1 MEESMSRKIV
11 LLAISLLITACAVK
25 PAHQNL
31 DNNELPRLLPVRDFV
46 ANTSGMGHFR
56 ISPDGQKVA
65 WKAVA
70 GTREEIFV
78 RSLGKQDVR
87 SLGFD
92 AQGNHFV
99 WTKDSKHLI
108 YIQDAGGNENFHLFR
123 VDIDRAGKPVDLTPL
138 KNTRVGIQQ
147 IIDDD
152 ARNILIVHNG
162 RDKTAFD
169 LYRLNLD
176 SGEMTLIYKNSDKVI
191 QFVTDKY
198 GRLRARVKQDE
209 THRFLEVPSGSSGQ
223 WNELARWSQDDI
235 AWVLKFGRDGKSIYM
250 LSNRGRDKVSLVTL
264 DASSGKE
271 QVVYAH
277 KDVDIGNVQF
287 NRDTLEPALAYTHPG
302 YPQVFALDPSLEKD
316 LRVFKKSGPAGIFV
330 SSIDDAQQ
338 KLTVVVNSDR
348 EIAFY
353 LYDRNSGEATLL
365 GKGASHEYAD
375 ALATMKPVSFKARDG
390 LTLSGYLTL
399 PRTARRPLP
408 MVLLVHGGPFYRDIW
423 RYNRRVQFLA
433 NRGYVV
439 LQVNY
444 RGSSGYGRS
453 FMEAGIGEFGGKMHE
468 DLVDAVDWAVD
479 QKIADPKRV
488 AIMGRSFGG
497 YATLVG
503 LTRTPETFACGV
515 DIVGPADLEALS
527 KNFPDYWKP
536 FMHRW
541 NRFNGDPAN
550 PEDLKRMRE
559 RSPLYHAEKVKRPV
573 LIIHGANDVR
583 VKQDQSDRMV
593 AALRAAGKPVEYVV
607 IRGEGHRI
615 IHWKNRLKVSRKVED
630 FLADCLGGRSSGFD
644 YYQLGSWAF

>member
-1 MEESMSRKIV
+1 MSRKIA
-11 LLAISLLITACAVK
+11 LLVVTLSIAACAVK

-31 DNNELPRLLPVRDFV
+31 DNEELPRLLPVRDFV
-46 ANTSGMGHFR
+46 ANTSAMGQFR
-56 ISPDGQKVA
+56 ISPDGKKLA

-78 RSLGKQDVR
+78 RSVGKSDAR

-92 AQGNHFV
+92 AQGYHFI
-99 WTKDSKHLI
+99 WTQDSKCLI
-108 YIQDAGGNENFHLFR
+108 YIRDAGGNENFHLFR
-123 VDIDRAGKPVDLTPL
+123 VDIEQTGAKPVDLTPL
-138 KNTRVGIQQ
+138 AGTRVGIQQ
-147 IIDDD
+147 VIEDD
-152 ARNILIVHNG
+152 ARHILIVHNG

-176 SGEMTLIYKNSDKVI
+176 SGKMTLIYKNTDRVV

-198 GRLRARVKQDE
+198 GQLRARVKQNE
-209 THRFLEVPSGSSGQ
+209 THRILEVPSGSSGQ
-223 WNELARWSQDDI
+223 WKELSRWSVDDT
-235 AWVLKFGRDGKSIYM
+235 AWVLKFSKDGNSIYL
-250 LSNRGRDKVSLVTL
+250 LSNRGRDKVSLVKQNLST
-264 DASSGKE
+264 GKE
-271 QVVYAH
+271 RVVYARN
-277 KDVDIGNVQF
+277 DVDIGFVQF
-287 NRDTLEPALAYTHPG
+287 NRDTLEPALAYTHPD
-302 YPQVFALDPSLEKD
+302 YPQVSALDPSLEKD
-316 LRVFKKSGPAGIFV
+316 LRVFQKDGPAGIFV
-330 SSIDDAQQ
+330 SSIDTAQQ
-338 KLTVVVNSDR
+338 KLTVDVNSDR
-348 EIAFY
+348 EVAFY

-365 GKGASHEYAD
+365 GRGASHEYAD
-375 ALATMKPVSFKARDG
+375 ALATMKPVSIKARDG
-390 LTLSGYLTL
+390 LTLNGYLTI

-444 RGSSGYGRS
+444 RGSSGYGRA
-453 FMEAGIGEFGGKMHE
+453 FMETAIGEFGGKMHD
-468 DLVDAVDWAVD
+468 DLVDAVNWAVE

-503 LTRTPETFACGV
+503 LTQTPDTFACGV

-527 KNFPDYWKP
+527 RNFPDYWKP

-550 PEDLKRMRE
+550 PEELQRMRD
-559 RSPLYHAEKVKRPV
+559 RSPLYHADKVKRPL

-615 IHWKNRLKVSRKVED
+615 LHWKNRLKVSRKVED